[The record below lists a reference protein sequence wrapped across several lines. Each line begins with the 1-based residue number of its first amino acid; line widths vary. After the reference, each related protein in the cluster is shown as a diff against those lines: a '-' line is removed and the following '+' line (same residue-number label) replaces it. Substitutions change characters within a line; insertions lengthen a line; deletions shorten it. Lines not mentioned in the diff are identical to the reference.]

1 MFLYFRMQIMCL
13 YVIELDAVE
22 DVISSMMV

>member
-1 MFLYFRMQIMCL
+1 MFLYFRMQIMYL